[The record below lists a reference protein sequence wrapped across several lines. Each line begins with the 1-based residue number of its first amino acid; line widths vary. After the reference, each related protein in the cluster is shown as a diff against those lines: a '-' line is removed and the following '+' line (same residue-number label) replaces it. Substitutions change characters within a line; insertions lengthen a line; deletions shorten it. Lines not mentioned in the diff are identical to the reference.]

1 MADVA
6 GVQERK
12 LEGVE
17 TELQQS
23 QSDLQLAFKC
33 LLIYLLSYLLLIIVI
48 NGDGGC
54 GRCAGEE
61 AGRG

>member
-1 MADVA
+1 MAMVDVDA
-6 GVQERK
+6 VQERK
-12 LEGVE
+12 LH
-17 TELQQS
+17 QS

-33 LLIYLLSYLLLIIVI
+33 LLIYLLLIIVI

-61 AGRG
+61 AGRR

>member
-1 MADVA
+1 MAIADVA
-6 GVQERK
+6 GVQERT
-12 LEGVE
+12 LH
-17 TELQQS
+17 QS

-33 LLIYLLSYLLLIIVI
+33 LLIDLLLIIVI